1 MVDPATLTSRRGGA
15 QARGLMLA
23 AALVLVGCAHS
34 PASPS
39 SPVENPLAYYWQ
51 SAQGHLRML
60 VSARPLPDWIEDER
74 TPPSVKAQLALAQR
88 IRAFASE
95 SLGLPDN
102 ASYTRYADLQRPAA
116 LWNLVA
122 APPLSLQLKTWC
134 YPVTG
139 CVGYQGWFDIRDAQ
153 REAARLRAQGLDVAV
168 YPVPAYS
175 TLGWSNWLGGDPL
188 LNTFIGAGE
197 GELARL
203 VFHELAHQLLYV
215 KDDTA
220 FNESFATAVE
230 RLGVARWM
238 ARGSNQA
245 EAARQA
251 YAEGER
257 RRAQFQAIKREA
269 RARLAQVYS
278 EPVLSADERLARKGD
293 VLARLRSD
301 WQTLRDRWGGDVA
314 RFTQTDRWIAEANN
328 ASLAAE
334 AAYDGWVPAFEALF
348 AREVGSGEDWR
359 PFYAAAQRL
368 AALPR
373 PARDQALEALI
384 RTGK

>member
-1 MVDPATLTSRRGGA
+1 MADPATLPSLRGGA
-15 QARGLMLA
+15 HARSLMLA
-23 AALVLVGCAHS
+23 TAMVLAGCAHS

-39 SPVENPLAYYWQ
+39 SPLENPLAYYWQ

-60 VSARPLPDWIEDER
+60 VSARPVPDWIEDGR
-74 TPPSVKAQLALAQR
+74 TPPSVKARLALAQR
-88 IRAFASE
+88 IRTFASE
-95 SLGLPDN
+95 ALALPDN
-102 ASYTRYADLQRPAA
+102 ASYTRYVDLQRPAA

-139 CVGYQGWFDIRDAQ
+139 CVGYQGWFDDRDAQ
-153 REAARLRAQGLDVAV
+153 REATWLRAQGLDVAV

-203 VFHELAHQLLYV
+203 VFHELAHQVLYV

-230 RLGVARWM
+230 RLGVLRWM
-238 ARGSNQA
+238 ARGSDQTG
-245 EAARQA
+245 AARQA

-257 RRAQFQAIKREA
+257 RRAQFQTIKREA
-269 RARLAQVYS
+269 RARLVQAYS
-278 EPVLSADERLARKGD
+278 EPGLSTDERLARKAQA
-293 VLARLRSD
+293 LARLRAD
-301 WQTLRDRWGGDVA
+301 WQALRDRWGGDAA
-314 RFTQTDRWIAEANN
+314 RFAQTDHWVAHANN

-348 AREVGSGEDWR
+348 AREVGNSEDWR
-359 PFYAAAQRL
+359 PFYAAARRL